1 MVNTTNVEKVDVAL
15 NFEGSSFDGVRSWFN
30 NTITSVRAGDDESLT
45 TVMLSLSFII
55 AGIWVYRR
63 I

>member
-1 MVNTTNVEKVDVAL
+1 MANTTNVEKVDVAF